1 MKRKV
6 RGDKMGK
13 TMTLVFRDF
22 ENKYIEEKTITLK
35 FNEEK
40 YKELREIAIE
50 IDDTIEAVIRCI
62 VDYDLLDKLDSKEF
76 KKLVIDSYYSEI
88 FEN

>member
-1 MKRKV
+1 
-6 RGDKMGK
+6 MGK

>member
-13 TMTLVFRDF
+13 TMTLAFRDF

>member
-1 MKRKV
+1 
-6 RGDKMGK
+6 MGK
-13 TMTLVFRDF
+13 TMTLAFRDF